1 MWKNNTK
8 QRPNTIRRR
17 ITFPKCRCKRLF
29 LFLRKTKGV
38 GKQKRKDR
46 HYVLIFC
53 VTMDVMRSF
62 LNQMFILQ
70 KIIYVNI
77 LSVKEIITNLSLPL
91 SKSWIFS
98 YIFYLNRDRNVA
110 QHIMARFKVTIY
122 TAMSLVL

>member
-1 MWKNNTK
+1 MWKNKTK

-17 ITFPKCRCKRLF
+17 ITFSKCRRKRLF

-46 HYVLIFC
+46 QYVLIFC

-70 KIIYVNI
+70 KIIHMNI
-77 LSVKEIITNLSLPL
+77 LSVKEIITNLS
-91 SKSWIFS
+91 
-98 YIFYLNRDRNVA
+98 
-110 QHIMARFKVTIY
+110 
-122 TAMSLVL
+122 